1 MAAFAAS
8 PSPMRRMVYAHTALA
23 AQLSVNIPRALSQ
36 KIAIVKLGSSG
47 FTFGAAMKLDDYRM
61 LELLNAEDWQSAL
74 RLIAEVNGLP
84 ELDYPL
90 NIKFINDVE
99 ADDFGISL
107 YYSGA
112 YYDWVADCGGFWSPW
127 FFDIPMGAHGICRL
141 PAGWKQ

>member
-1 MAAFAAS
+1 
-8 PSPMRRMVYAHTALA
+8 
-23 AQLSVNIPRALSQ
+23 
-36 KIAIVKLGSSG
+36 
-47 FTFGAAMKLDDYRM
+47 M

-74 RLIAEVNGLP
+74 RLIAEVNDLP

-107 YYSGA
+107 YYNGA

-127 FFDIPMGAHGICRL
+127 FVNIPMDAHGICRL
-141 PAGWKQ
+141 PTGWIKK